1 MKKKMTKLALS
12 KETVRNL
19 NEQAFGKVAAGTGP
33 TVGYQC
39 PTWVCPTSDG
49 RFECAFA
56 CIGDGG

>member
-1 MKKKMTKLALS
+1 MKKKMKKLELS

-19 NEQAFGKVAAGTGP
+19 AEPAFGQVAAGAGQ

-39 PTWVCPTSDG
+39 LTWLCATSDG
-49 RFECAFA
+49 RFECAVA